1 MFRVEEKE
9 LVFIDLLS
17 LWLYF
22 KYDCIAFETM
32 FKLFK
37 TASTF
42 FCMMRECDKI
52 LCEALFYE
60 TDWYCPSPNANDE
73 EQIKNA

>member
-22 KYDCIAFETM
+22 KYGCIAFETM
-32 FKLFK
+32 FKWFK

-42 FCMMRECDKI
+42 FAWYVNVIKFYVR
-52 LCEALFYE
+52 LCFMKLIDIAQVQ
-60 TDWYCPSPNANDE
+60 TPTMKS
-73 EQIKNA
+73 K

>member
-1 MFRVEEKE
+1 
-9 LVFIDLLS
+9 
-17 LWLYF
+17 
-22 KYDCIAFETM
+22 
-32 FKLFK
+32 
-37 TASTF
+37 
-42 FCMMRECDKI
+42 MMRECDKI

>member
-1 MFRVEEKE
+1 MFRVAEKE

-42 FCMMRECDKI
+42 FAWCVNVIKFCVR
-52 LCEALFYE
+52 LCFMKLIDIAQVQ
-60 TDWYCPSPNANDE
+60 TPTMKS
-73 EQIKNA
+73 K